1 MTLYVIYAKLLLYL
15 NNYRNTGAKQIRKLS
30 AEPNKESG
38 ANPEQGRCRILS

>member
-1 MTLYVIYAKLLLYL
+1 MTLYVIYAKLYLYL
-15 NNYRNTGAKQIRKLS
+15 NNYRNAGANRIRKLS